1 MRITHLTLTLRTQA
15 HFLSFT
21 LGLLNRS
28 IMVLGK
34 RIADAGYKIFS
45 GSMMLLTVYGGYLC
59 VLRAKRYMDKQ
70 NQLQLEAPNQ
80 STDSEA
86 IKD

>member
-1 MRITHLTLTLRTQA
+1 M
-15 HFLSFT
+15 SMFT
-21 LGLLNRS
+21 TESLYFSHRS
-28 IMVLGK
+28 IMLIGK

-45 GSMMLLTVYGGYLC
+45 GSMMLLTLYGGFLC